1 MKFEDAGRVSKLVAN
16 LKAVQDEM
24 TLIRHDSTQNYL
36 GVTFGGRYQGGE
48 VLDAVRPVV
57 LALLQRKADA
67 LLDELTE
74 LGVEVPPNTTPG
86 FMGPVTQFL
95 LHEAH
100 AHVPANLN
108 HIDREEWIARFLNR
122 AILAPNT
129 PLCDCCGEENKP

>member
-1 MKFEDAGRVSKLVAN
+1 MKFEDAGKVSKLVAN
-16 LKAVQDEM
+16 LAALQDEM
-24 TLIRHDSTQNYL
+24 TLIRYDSKQKYL

-67 LLDELTE
+67 LIDELTE
-74 LGVEVPPNTTPG
+74 LGVEVPPDTAH
-86 FMGPVTQFL
+86 FMGPVTPSL

-100 AHVPANLN
+100 AHAPANLN

-122 AILAPNT
+122 AILTPNT
-129 PLCDCCGEENKP
+129 PLCDCCGEENEP